1 MKRLF
6 FILASIVLV
15 SSCLDDGSSTTSEY
29 TLVADFQY
37 GAGVS
42 FKSDSTWFNP
52 QSPEGFGYDALNFYY
67 KLDAN
72 KVMHEGGFILSC
84 AQMPASGNTERLPN
98 DWRAYVTTGTQ
109 PIDNIYTVYCQNS
122 DSALMPEH
130 DIKFAYKENGTCTM
144 IGCYMVNTVSV
155 VNAVKEHFKT
165 GDRLSVKMTGFLD
178 GTKTGDVEFVLADY
192 SAQKDSIVSRW
203 TPVALDGLGSV
214 DYVDFEVVTTNPNVP
229 TSFCMDEFSA
239 TVEISY

>member
-6 FILASIVLV
+6 FILTSIILV
-15 SSCLDDGSSTTSEY
+15 SSCLDDGSETTSEY

-67 KLDAN
+67 KLDAG

-84 AQMPASGNTERLPN
+84 AQMPASGNTDRLPN
-98 DWRAYVTTGTQ
+98 TWRAYLTTGTQ
-109 PIDNIYTVYCQNS
+109 PTDNIYTVFCQNS
-122 DSALMPEH
+122 DPALMPEH
-130 DIKFAYKENGTCTM
+130 DMKFAYKANGTCTM
-144 IGCYMVNTVSV
+144 VGCYMVNTVEV
-155 VNAVKEHFKT
+155 VNAVKEHFQV
-165 GDRLSVKMTGFLD
+165 GDRLSVKMTGYLE
-178 GTKTGDVEFVLADY
+178 GTKTGETEFVLADY

-203 TPVALDGLGSV
+203 TPVELNKLGKV
-214 DYVDFEVVTTNPNVP
+214 EFVDFEVITTNPNVP
-229 TSFCMDEFSA
+229 TNFCMDNVFA
-239 TVEISY
+239 TIKVTY